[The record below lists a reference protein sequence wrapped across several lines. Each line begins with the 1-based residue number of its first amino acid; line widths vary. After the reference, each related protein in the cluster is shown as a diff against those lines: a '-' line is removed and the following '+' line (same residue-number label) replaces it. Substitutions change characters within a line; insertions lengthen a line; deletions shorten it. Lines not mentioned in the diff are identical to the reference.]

1 MNNIVTVVIGCLI
14 ALGIR
19 DFIAALVD
27 IFLAV
32 RKTKNAYKIRDL
44 SKKE

>member
-32 RKTKNAYKIRDL
+32 RKAKDVYKIRNL